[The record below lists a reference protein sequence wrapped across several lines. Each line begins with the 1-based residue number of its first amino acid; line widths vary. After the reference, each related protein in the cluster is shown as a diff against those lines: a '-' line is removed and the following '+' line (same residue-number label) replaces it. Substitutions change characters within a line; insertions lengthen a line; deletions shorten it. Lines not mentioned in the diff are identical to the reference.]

1 MGIFETL
8 EEPNMKTA
16 KVNEIK
22 FLPISSLIKV
32 NTVKKFQPSSFTS
45 SGGAILF
52 GLSVCSDVLYCC
64 HREVKTPA

>member
-8 EEPNMKTA
+8 EEHNMKTA

-32 NTVKKFQPSSFTS
+32 NTVKKCQPSSFTS
-45 SGGAILF
+45 SGGAKLF
-52 GLSVCSDVLYCC
+52 WVGVCGLVCVCV
-64 HREVKTPA
+64 REKGE